1 MLLFMQTTTTI
12 NFISAKNIDYCS
24 VLFRFLQAEENKEI
38 NHKKPFVNSS
48 VLILPRY
55 FAQCCQSG
63 LTFRVG
69 FEPG

>member
-12 NFISAKNIDYCS
+12 NFISAENIDNCS

-38 NHKKPFVNSS
+38 NHEKPFVNSS
-48 VLILPRY
+48 VLILPHY

-63 LTFRVG
+63 LTFRAG